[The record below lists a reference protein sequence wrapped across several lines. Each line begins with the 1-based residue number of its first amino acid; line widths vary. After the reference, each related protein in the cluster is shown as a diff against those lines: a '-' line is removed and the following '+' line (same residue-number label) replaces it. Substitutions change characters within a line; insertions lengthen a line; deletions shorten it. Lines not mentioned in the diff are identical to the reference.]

1 MAATPTAAGP
11 AQIPRYVRTDAA
23 AVRVRRAAPRGT
35 NSNPQPAA
43 AVTLEVGSVHGG
55 RCPLPLVAAVAV
67 TLPVRSGCLLG
78 AGARARPAAASVMML
93 ALRLSSIAFTYIS
106 YCGKFMVTIICVII
120 WYDHG

>member
-23 AVRVRRAAPRGT
+23 TVRVRRAAPRGT
-35 NSNPQPAA
+35 NPDPQPAA

-67 TLPVRSGCLLG
+67 TLPVRSGCLTG
-78 AGARARPAAASVMML
+78 AGARAACRCQRHDAGPAAEL
-93 ALRLSSIAFTYIS
+93 NRFHLYFFL
-106 YCGKFMVTIICVII
+106 
-120 WYDHG
+120 W